1 LTFEPVPVPEQPQV
15 SPPAPTQLSG
25 PDAIRQ
31 GEDPQ
36 HRDKLIVLDVSKEQ
50 LEAAPAYR
58 KLGEK
63 KAADN

>member
-1 LTFEPVPVPEQPQV
+1 VAVF
-15 SPPAPTQLSG
+15 QLSRVKR
-25 PDAIRQ
+25 I
-31 GEDPQ
+31 PQ

-63 KAADN
+63 QAADN